1 MLLRSVV
8 CSRAALVIGD
18 DAEQFLVLWVFW
30 LAASEIGKSEV
41 LLSWYQ
47 NGNQTK
53 SVMSLEL
60 SDFTSNQRIRLKEY
74 GLKCPLDERSDES
87 VLNDQGTYGVKYEEM
102 KHISANLECIVFKI

>member
-41 LLSWYQ
+41 LLSGYQ
-47 NGNQTK
+47 NKNQTK

-60 SDFTSNQRIRLKEY
+60 SDFTSNQRIRLK
-74 GLKCPLDERSDES
+74 STAS
-87 VLNDQGTYGVKYEEM
+87 TVL
-102 KHISANLECIVFKI
+102 